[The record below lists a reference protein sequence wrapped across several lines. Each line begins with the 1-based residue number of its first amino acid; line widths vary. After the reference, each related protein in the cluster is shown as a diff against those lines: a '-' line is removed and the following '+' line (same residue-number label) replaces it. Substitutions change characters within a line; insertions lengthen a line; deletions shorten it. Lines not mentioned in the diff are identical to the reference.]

1 MSGYTIGGVLSQL
14 TSNQVISDGTIGS
27 NVDWHPVAYFSRKMI
42 PAETR
47 YETHDGELLAIVE
60 AFKTWRHYLEG
71 CKHEVL
77 ILTDHNNFCC
87 FMDTKSLS
95 SRQVR

>member
-1 MSGYTIGGVLSQL
+1 
-14 TSNQVISDGTIGS
+14 
-27 NVDWHPVAYFSRKMI
+27 MI

-60 AFKTWRHYLEG
+60 AFKTWHHYLEG

-77 ILTDHNNFCC
+77 VLTNYNNLRR
-87 FMDTKSLS
+87 FMGTKSLS
-95 SRQVR
+95 SKQIHWAQKLSRYHFRIDYSQGKANGAVDALS